1 MEVIYDVLGWIMTEC
16 YYLCRNYGA
25 AIILF
30 TFISK
35 IFLLPISVWVHKNS
49 IKMIKMQPDINFIK
63 VKSFGDK
70 DAIAEEQ
77 SKLYKK
83 ERYNPF
89 ASMIPLAI
97 QIIILMGLVHVIKSG
112 MHDTSID
119 MNFIGINL
127 SLVPSELKGWLILSP
142 IMAALSSI
150 ALCVA
155 QNDHNV
161 LQSEQSKWNQYGTM
175 LLSAGL
181 SLYLGWFVPVG
192 VALYWIAS
200 NLMAIIQLS
209 IMNRVIKPSKYIDYE
224 RLEESKKALKEL
236 ESIGKGPGK
245 KLSVA
250 EKKKERTDYKRFFK
264 IVNKHIVFYS
274 EERGFYKYFKGLIE
288 YLLEHTNLTIHYIT
302 SDAQD
307 PAFDIADQNEHF
319 KAYFIAEKKLIT
331 LMMKMDSDM
340 VLMTMPDLEN
350 FHIKRSYVRKDI
362 EYVYIPHGMDSH
374 NLMMRKGAIDHY
386 DTIFCVGQHQ
396 IDEIRQ
402 TEKVYGLPEKKVVKS
417 GYSLLDEMILDYK
430 KMDQSKKDQET
441 ILIAP
446 SWQKDNIVDS
456 CLDQILENLKEL
468 GKKIVVRPHPQ
479 HIRHKK
485 EYMESLKLKYKE
497 NENIYIQT
505 DFSANDTV
513 FSADIMIT
521 DWSGIAYEYAYTTK
535 KPVLF
540 INTPMKVMNS
550 EYQKID
556 TVPLNILLRDEIG
569 KSLNLDE
576 LDYIADEIKD
586 LLAKKDYYQA
596 KIEEFVSKYV
606 FNLGCSAEIGGKYII
621 ERIQNKIDERK
632 KSK

>member
-1 MEVIYDVLGWIMTEC
+1 MEVIYTALGWIMTEC

-30 TFISK
+30 TLISK

-63 VKSFGDK
+63 VNSFGDK

-83 ERYNPF
+83 EKYSPF

-97 QIIILMGLVHVIKSG
+97 QIVILMGLVHVIKSG
-112 MHDTSID
+112 MNDSSID
-119 MNFIGINL
+119 MYFFGINL
-127 SLVPSELKGWLILSP
+127 SLVPSEWKGWFIFSP
-142 IMAALSSI
+142 VMAALSSI

-200 NLMAIIQLS
+200 NLMAILQLS
-209 IMNRVIKPSKYIDYE
+209 IMNRAIPPGKYIDYE
-224 RLEESKKALKEL
+224 RLAESKKALKEL
-236 ESIGKGPGK
+236 ENIGKGPGK
-245 KLSVA
+245 KLSTA

-264 IVNKHIVFYS
+264 VVNKHIVFYS

-307 PAFDIADQNEHF
+307 PVFDIAAQNERF
-319 KAYFIAEKKLIT
+319 KAYFIAEKRLIT
-331 LMMKMDSDM
+331 LMMKMDADM

-386 DTIFCVGQHQ
+386 DTVFCVGQHQ

-402 TEKVYGLPEKKVVKS
+402 TERVYGLPEKKVVKS
-417 GYSLLDEMILDYK
+417 GYSLLDEMLADYQKTQWHK
-430 KMDQSKKDQET
+430 KEQET

-456 CLDQILENLKEL
+456 CLEQILENLKEL
-468 GKKIVVRPHPQ
+468 DKKIVVRPHPQ
-479 HIRHKK
+479 HIRHNK
-485 EYMESLKLKYKE
+485 EYIESLKQKYK
-497 NENIYIQT
+497 NNDNIYIQT
-505 DFSANDTV
+505 DFSSNSTV
-513 FSADIMIT
+513 FSADLMIT

-535 KPVLF
+535 RPVLF
-540 INTPMKVMNS
+540 INTPMKVMNP
-550 EYQKID
+550 EYQRIE

-569 KSLNLDE
+569 KTLNLDE
-576 LDYIADEIKD
+576 LDHIADEIKD
-586 LLAKKDYYQA
+586 LLDKEEFYRV
-596 KIEEFVSKYV
+596 KIEQFVEKYV
-606 FNLGCSAEIGGKYII
+606 FNLGHSAEIGGKYII
-621 ERIQNKIDERK
+621 EEIQKKVNERRKNK
-632 KSK
+632 